1 MTIETSAAGAVATRP
16 KRPGE
21 WAEPPVAEG
30 GRLAPGGSAPGRG
43 RAVLVCAAWPYANG
57 MPHLGHM
64 AGCYLPA
71 DIFARFQRMAGNQVL
86 MVSGSDAHGTPITVR
101 ADEEGVSPADIV
113 NRYHPEFL
121 RIWADLGI
129 SFDLFTSTM
138 TDNHRE
144 VVQAFFTRL
153 REAGYVSPEE
163 TEQFYDPAS
172 RRFLPDRYV
181 VGTCPFCGYTEARGD
196 QCENCGR
203 TLDPD
208 ILLAPRSKLS
218 GATPEKRATTHFFL
232 RLSALGDDLL
242 RWLEGRKGWRRHVYN
257 WSVQFVRDGL
267 RDRAITR
274 DLEWGV
280 PLPGDELGPGKRIY
294 VWFDAVIGYLSAT
307 KEWAAASGDPE
318 AWRRWW
324 ADPDAEA
331 YYFIGKDNIPFH
343 TVIWPAMLLGHGG
356 LNLPTDV
363 PANQYVTFGGAKAS
377 KSAGIGR
384 GVREYLDLL
393 QPDALRYALA
403 TVLPE
408 QNDTEISDADIIR
421 RVNDELIANWGNL
434 VNRVMAQLTRFFDGE
449 VPGAGELDGPHA
461 ELLAKVDSALE
472 RVADLLGRVELRA
485 ALRAAMDASSEVNQY
500 LYREEPWK
508 TVKTDR
514 AAAARS
520 LATAVRAIAGINTAL
535 APFLPFTA
543 AKVAAALGTGLD
555 EWGRPPVPAGH
566 RITWSGA
573 LFTKLDA
580 DALG

>member
-1 MTIETSAAGAVATRP
+1 
-16 KRPGE
+16 
-21 WAEPPVAEG
+21 
-30 GRLAPGGSAPGRG
+30 
-43 RAVLVCAAWPYANG
+43 VLVAVAWPYANG
-57 MPHLGHM
+57 MPHLGHI

-101 ADEEGVSPADIV
+101 ADEEGVTPAEIV

-121 RIWADLGI
+121 RIWRDLGI
-129 SFDLFTSTM
+129 SFDLFTTTM

-144 VVQAFFTRL
+144 VTQAVFTRL
-153 REAGYVSPEE
+153 REAGYVTPEE
-163 TEQFYDPAS
+163 TEQFFDPAAG
-172 RRFLPDRYV
+172 RFLPDRYV
-181 VGTCPFCGYTEARGD
+181 VGTCPYCGYTEARGD

-208 ILLAPRSKLS
+208 LLLSPRSKL
-218 GATPEKRATTHFFL
+218 TDVVPEKRATTHFFL
-232 RLSALGDDLL
+232 RLSALSDDLL
-242 RWLEGRKGWRRHVYN
+242 AWLEGRKGWRRHVYN

-274 DLEWGV
+274 DLAWGV
-280 PLPGDELGPGKRIY
+280 PVPGDELGPGKRIY
-294 VWFDAVIGYLSAT
+294 VWFEAVIGYLSAS
-307 KEWAAASGDPE
+307 KEWATASGDPE

-324 ADPDAEA
+324 TNPDASA
-331 YYFIGKDNIPFH
+331 YYFVGKDNIPFH
-343 TVIWPAMLLGHGG
+343 TVIWPAMLIGHGG

-377 KSAGIGR
+377 KSAGVGR

-393 QPDALRYALA
+393 QPDALRYAVA

-408 QNDTEISDADIIR
+408 QNDTEISDTDIIR
-421 RVNDELIANWGNL
+421 RINDELIANWGNL
-434 VNRVMAQLTRFFDGE
+434 VNRVMAQVNRFFDGV
-449 VPGAGELDGPHA
+449 VPETGELDGTHA
-461 ELLAKVDSALE
+461 ELLAKVDSALD

-485 ALRAAMDASSEVNQY
+485 ALRAAMDASGEVNQY

-508 TVKTDR
+508 TVKVDR
-514 AAAARS
+514 AAAGRA
-520 LATAVRAIAGINTAL
+520 LGTALQAISGINTAL

-543 AKVAAALGTGLD
+543 ATVATALGTDID
-555 EWGRPPVPAGH
+555 EWARRPVPAG
-566 RITWSGA
+566 RRLEWGGA

>member
-1 MTIETSAAGAVATRP
+1 VTIETSGPGDVAH
-16 KRPGE
+16 
-21 WAEPPVAEG
+21 ASSSAG
-30 GRLAPGGSAPGRG
+30 GRP
-43 RAVLVCAAWPYANG
+43 VLVCAAWPYANG
-57 MPHLGHM
+57 MPHLGHI

-71 DIFARFQRMAGNQVL
+71 DIFARFQRMAGNEVL

-101 ADEEGVSPADIV
+101 ADEEGVSPAEIV

-121 RIWADLGI
+121 RIWRDLGI
-129 SFDLFTSTM
+129 GFDLFTTTM

-144 VVQAFFTRL
+144 VTQDVFTRL
-153 REAGYVSPEE
+153 REAGYVTPEE
-163 TEQFYDPAS
+163 TEQFYDPAAG
-172 RRFLPDRYV
+172 RFLPDRYV
-181 VGTCPFCGYTEARGD
+181 VGTCPYCRYAEARGD

-208 ILLAPRSKLS
+208 ILLSPRSKLT
-218 GATPEKRATTHFFL
+218 GAVPEKRPTTHFFL
-232 RLSALGDDLL
+232 RLSALSGDVLA
-242 RWLEGRKGWRRHVYN
+242 WLESRKGWRRHVYN

-294 VWFDAVIGYLSAT
+294 VWFEAVIGYLSAS
-307 KEWAAASGDPE
+307 KEWAATSGDPE

-324 ADPDAEA
+324 TNPDALA

-343 TVIWPAMLLGHGG
+343 TVIWPSILIGHGG

-377 KSAGIGR
+377 KSAGVGR

-393 QPDALRYALA
+393 QPDALRYAVA
-403 TVLPE
+403 TALPE

-434 VNRVMAQLTRFFDGE
+434 VNRVMAQINRFFDGV
-449 VPGAGELDGPHA
+449 VPETGELDGAHA
-461 ELLAKVDSALE
+461 ELLAKVDTALD
-472 RVADLLGRVELRA
+472 RVADLLNRVELRA

-508 TVKTDR
+508 TVKVDR
-514 AAAARS
+514 AAAARA
-520 LATAVRAIAGINTAL
+520 LTTAVRAISGINAAL
-535 APFLPFTA
+535 APFLPFSA
-543 AKVAAALGTGLD
+543 ATVAKALGTD
-555 EWGRPPVPAGH
+555 ITAWGRQPVPAG
-566 RITWSGA
+566 RRLEWAGA